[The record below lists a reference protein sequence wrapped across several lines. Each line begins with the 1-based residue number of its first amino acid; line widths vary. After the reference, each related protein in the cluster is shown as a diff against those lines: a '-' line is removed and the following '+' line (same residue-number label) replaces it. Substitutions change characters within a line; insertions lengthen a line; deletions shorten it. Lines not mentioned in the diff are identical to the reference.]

1 MKDHCFV
8 VLELPGGEELKYV
21 DEKSPQSFWRSVAQ
35 TIDEGRAKI
44 ISKRQD
50 TGISEE
56 LRSHVAAT
64 GKYTTYVLVDMHVH
78 PGRCDNRQ
86 IFKRVSSWLTGP
98 GHHKVIDNG
107 TNFQLVTVD

>member
-1 MKDHCFV
+1 MEQHCFV

-21 DEKSPQSFWRSVAQ
+21 DEKSSRGFWASVAG
-35 TIDEGRAKI
+35 TIRDGGAKI

-50 TGISEE
+50 TGISED
-56 LRSHVAAT
+56 LRSHVS
-64 GKYTTYVLVDMHVH
+64 GKETFTTYVLVDMHLH
-78 PGRCDNRQ
+78 PQRCDNRQ

-107 TNFQLVTVD
+107 TNFQLLTID